1 MTLLDGLLGG
11 RYRLHSQIAVGGMG
25 EVWRADD
32 TVLGRTVA
40 VKTLKPE
47 YIDDEEFRARFRA
60 EARHAAGLVHPGI
73 ASVYDFG
80 ESSDRAWLVME
91 LVEGE
96 PLSTLLRREGTLSPD
111 RTLDVVAQTAA
122 ALQVAHEGG
131 LVHRDVKPGNLLVR
145 PDGVVKVTDFGIASA
160 TDAVPLTRTGSVVGT
175 AYYLSPEQAAGS
187 DAVPVSDLYSLGVVA
202 YECLTGTRPFPG
214 DNPVAVAMAHLQS
227 PPPPLPLSVPLPVR
241 NLVLGMLSKDPLGRP
256 PDAGTLSTQAVAL
269 RHALRGSGGAGAQ
282 DTAGLA
288 ALPIEPPPGT
298 SPATRVLPAAAA
310 GAAGGLA
317 AGGTAAGVTA
327 AGVTARLEPVRP
339 ALPLRG
345 TGGREGAAML
355 PHRRAV
361 RLAAVLL
368 AVLALGL
375 GLRAAFSTEQT
386 TVPAIAAGTPEAQ
399 ALAMLQE
406 VGLDGRRA
414 TQASPAVPA
423 GAVLDVTPVPGTE
436 VAAGSEVTL
445 VVSTGPAPVTVNASE
460 VIGRPAGEVRDALT
474 ALGLTVRLVNDGT
487 GGSVGT
493 VSAVEPV
500 GSLAVGTPVVLHVVP
515 APPPAVREPAGG
527 DRGKDDDDEK
537 KPGEKK

>member
-131 LVHRDVKPGNLLVR
+131 VVHRDVKPGNLLVR

-175 AYYLSPEQAAGS
+175 AYYLSPEQASGT
-187 DAVPVSDLYSLGVVA
+187 DAVPASDLYSLGVVA

-241 NLVLGMLSKDPLGRP
+241 DLVLRLLSKDPQARP
-256 PDAGTLSTQAVAL
+256 ADAGALSKEASAL
-269 RHALRGSGGAGAQ
+269 RQALRESAGTAAQ
-282 DTAGLA
+282 HTVGLA

-298 SPATRVLPAAAA
+298 SPATRVLPASA
-310 GAAGGLA
+310 
-317 AGGTAAGVTA
+317 
-327 AGVTARLEPVRP
+327 TARLEPSRP
-339 ALPLRG
+339 ALPLRRG
-345 TGGREGAAML
+345 NDNRAGAPAGARVQ

-361 RLAAVLL
+361 RSAAVLL
-368 AVLALGL
+368 AVLALGV
-375 GLRAAFSTEQT
+375 GLRTAVQSEQT
-386 TVPAIAAGTPEAQ
+386 IVPSIAAGTSEAQ
-399 ALAMLQE
+399 ALSMLQE
-406 VGLDGRRA
+406 AGLEGRREA
-414 TQASPAVPA
+414 EASPTVPA
-423 GAVLDVTPVPGTE
+423 GAVLAVSPGPGSE
-436 VAAGSEVTL
+436 VDAGSEVTL
-445 VVSTGPAPVTVNASE
+445 VVSTGQPPVTVQASD
-460 VIGRPAGEVRDALT
+460 VIGKAAGEVRDALS
-474 ALGLTVRLVNDGT
+474 AMGLQVRLVYDGK
-487 GGSVGT
+487 GGPVGT

-515 APPPAVREPAGG
+515 APPPAVREQRG
-527 DRGKDDDDEK
+527 DDRDKDDDDDEKQDEK

>member
-11 RYRLHSQIAVGGMG
+11 RYRLHSHIAVGGMG

-32 TVLGRTVA
+32 TVLARTVA

-80 ESSDRAWLVME
+80 ESPDRAWLVME

-96 PLSTLLRREGTLSPD
+96 PLSTLLRREGTLGPD

-122 ALQVAHEGG
+122 ALQVAHEAG

-160 TDAVPLTRTGSVVGT
+160 TGAVPLTRTGSVVGT
-175 AYYLSPEQAAGS
+175 AYYLSPEQAAGR
-187 DAVPVSDLYSLGVVA
+187 DALPVSDLYSLGVVA

-227 PPPPLPLSVPLPVR
+227 PPPQLPLSVPLRVR
-241 NLVLGMLSKDPLGRP
+241 DLVLAMLSKDPLARP
-256 PDAGTLSTQAVAL
+256 ADAGTLSRQAGAL
-269 RHALRGSGGAGAQ
+269 RQTLRGSGEAAAQ
-282 DTAGLA
+282 DTVGLA
-288 ALPIEPPPGT
+288 ALPIEPPAGT

-310 GAAGGLA
+310 GAAAGLA
-317 AGGTAAGVTA
+317 AGGTA
-327 AGVTARLEPVRP
+327 RLEPARP
-339 ALPLRG
+339 ELPPRRG
-345 TGGREGAAML
+345 TGGPAGTAVL

-368 AVLALGL
+368 AVLAFGL
-375 GLRAAFSTEQT
+375 GLRTAFQTEQT
-386 TVPAIAAGTPEAQ
+386 IVPSIAAGTPEAR
-399 ALAMLQE
+399 ALVLLQE
-406 VGLDGRRA
+406 AGLEGRRA
-414 TQASPAVPA
+414 TEASPTVAA
-423 GAVLDVTPVPGTE
+423 GAVLAVTPGPGTE
-436 VAAGSEVTL
+436 VDTGSEVTL
-445 VVSTGPAPVTVNASE
+445 VVSTGKPPVSVDASD
-460 VIGRPAGEVRDALT
+460 VIGKPAGEVRDALT
-474 ALGLTVRLVNDGT
+474 AMGLAVRLVNDGK